1 MTVPPGR
8 STSGDLVVMSP
19 PWGVQDK
26 VDRIGCE
33 ECDEVLSAVVDPLIS
48 AHRAYEVCIAGRGGR
63 EHRRAEVFGELDRD
77 RSTPPDQMH
86 QYPLTGLQAP
96 DLDERR
102 PSGQRD
108 HRQRRGLDQVNG
120 GGLLGRGVGID
131 GSNLG
136 DRAHSDHPAVA

>member
-1 MTVPPGR
+1 
-8 STSGDLVVMSP
+8 
-19 PWGVQDK
+19 
-26 VDRIGCE
+26 
-33 ECDEVLSAVVDPLIS
+33 
-48 AHRAYEVCIAGRGGR
+48 
-63 EHRRAEVFGELDRD
+63 
-77 RSTPPDQMH
+77 MH

-96 DLDERR
+96 DLDERL
-102 PSGQRD
+102 PSGQRA